1 MGTTAVFYEWERQQA
16 DEVAVDS
23 RKQANQR
30 FFCIE
35 TSGMLL
41 PGKSK
46 DFSFTFASDRA
57 GMYSEKWK
65 LKTTPSNVI
74 EGDGAMVCELTG
86 IASRL
91 DESIPAR
98 ERINARLERRKL
110 ETSVRDILRDVVR
123 DVKTPPIVYTA
134 KELEDMAMKAFFVLE
149 SPSWHLCNKRN
160 D

>member
-1 MGTTAVFYEWERQQA
+1 
-16 DEVAVDS
+16 
-23 RKQANQR
+23 
-30 FFCIE
+30 
-35 TSGMLL
+35 MLL

-46 DFSFTFASDRA
+46 DFSFTFTSDRA

-123 DVKTPPIVYTA
+123 DVVANRVPA
-134 KELEDMAMKAFFVLE
+134 KRAGRYGDESFFVLE